1 MPCWLVVWLNELLVI
16 VVDEFLCWKL
26 WEVLKE
32 IGPRDLNNFFTR
44 RQVLSSSFSCVWK
57 NMTRTYHMYMH
68 SRSLQSTIHCPMR
81 HTLPP
86 RFLNGREARHAITLD
101 FYCICIDIFY
111 HHDIDLCNIL
121 WSIITL
127 LLTVLKQISSMNNI
141 VIRMRREWVVESYLY
156 RDTHRLNTLSTTQ
169 QAAGTAVANAVQEP
183 GVYVLCVII
192 HFAGSIIIISIS
204 SRWSLLRP
212 KSVFNMDRFH
222 HEFILEWVIIKFILP
237 NQGATSQR
245 CPCITPAF
253 IASWL
258 GK

>member
-101 FYCICIDIFY
+101 FYCVCIDIFY

-169 QAAGTAVANAVQEP
+169 QAQRLPTLCKNRVPPWVYP
-183 GVYVLCVII
+183 GVGHHQVHTPQSGRHISEMSLYHSSVYCVLTWQIMKAQAIYSC
-192 HFAGSIIIISIS
+192 AG
-204 SRWSLLRP
+204 
-212 KSVFNMDRFH
+212 
-222 HEFILEWVIIKFILP
+222 
-237 NQGATSQR
+237 
-245 CPCITPAF
+245 
-253 IASWL
+253 
-258 GK
+258 

>member
-169 QAAGTAVANAVQEP
+169 QAQRLPTLCKNRVCTCC
-183 GVYVLCVII
+183 VL
-192 HFAGSIIIISIS
+192 
-204 SRWSLLRP
+204 
-212 KSVFNMDRFH
+212 
-222 HEFILEWVIIKFILP
+222 
-237 NQGATSQR
+237 
-245 CPCITPAF
+245 
-253 IASWL
+253 
-258 GK
+258 